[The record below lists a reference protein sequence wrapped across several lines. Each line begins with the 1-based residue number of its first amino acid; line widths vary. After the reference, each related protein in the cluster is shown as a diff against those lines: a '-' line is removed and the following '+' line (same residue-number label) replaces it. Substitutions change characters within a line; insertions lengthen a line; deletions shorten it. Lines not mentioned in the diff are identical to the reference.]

1 MDAVSLNGFTFSIP
15 SPAWSAQ
22 VRGLSFCFM
31 RCSPQLPPLIPTTG
45 GHLPGITGVRER
57 PLQWSLCFGIADFT
71 FYIFVFCAIPRGA
84 QFLLQGL
91 RSGITPGH
99 VWGTIDGARD
109 GICVDYIQGK
119 TLPVILFLQP

>member
-1 MDAVSLNGFTFSIP
+1 MASTGVRSVFLLHEMQP
-15 SPAWSAQ
+15 PAAFPYSNYLLGICL
-22 VRGLSFCFM
+22 GL
-31 RCSPQLPPLIPTTG
+31 
-45 GHLPGITGVRER
+45 TGVRER
-57 PLQWSLCFGIADFT
+57 PLQWSLCFGIAGFT
-71 FYIFVFCAIPRGA
+71 FSIFGFCAIPRGA

-99 VWGTIDGARD
+99 VWGTIDGARV